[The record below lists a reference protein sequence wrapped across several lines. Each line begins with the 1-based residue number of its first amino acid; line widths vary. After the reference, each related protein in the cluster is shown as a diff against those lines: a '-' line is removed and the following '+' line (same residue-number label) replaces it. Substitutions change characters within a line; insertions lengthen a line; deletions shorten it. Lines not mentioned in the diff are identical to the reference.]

1 MTVLETF
8 QDDLVR
14 NIDES
19 LNLIRTVNHIISTP
33 GLPINLS
40 IEQRDFIVEWVFVKI
55 HTSWEYFIEN
65 CFLAYML
72 GEQTT
77 SGFAPVRYIF
87 PNDERHALDII
98 LAGRDYFRWTDPSI
112 VKKHSALCF
121 ENGEPFR
128 TALDSRMTQL
138 QDMNTI
144 RNAVVHQSRTA
155 LDRFKSLVRKELL
168 TAPLDITPGKFLL
181 KIKPKTLKTT
191 YFNSYCNTLRF
202 ASNKIV
208 PS

>member
-8 QDDLVR
+8 RDDLRR

-19 LNLIRTVNHIISTP
+19 LNLIRTVNHIISMP
-33 GLPINLS
+33 SLPINLS

-55 HTSWEYFIEN
+55 HTSWENFIEN

-72 GEQTT
+72 GGQTT
-77 SGFAPVRYIF
+77 SDFAPVRYIF

-112 VKKHSALCF
+112 VKRHSALCF
-121 ENGEPFR
+121 VNGEPFR
-128 TALDSRMTQL
+128 TALDPRMTQL
-138 QDMNTI
+138 QDMNTL
-144 RNAVVHQSRTA
+144 RNAIVHQSRAA

-168 TAPLDITPGKFLL
+168 TAPLNITPGKFLL

-191 YFNSYCNTLRF
+191 YFNSYCNTLRT